1 MPDAVV
7 YWYVL
12 GRSAESRPFTAFS
25 VFVLIAETTI
35 FACDSIDAASVAETV
50 SEPPAV
56 IVRTEDVVS
65 IQASAWLE
73 TLLLASAAPVALV
86 VAPHFAL
93 IAKSFVAD
101 VHLLVP
107 EVGDD
112 RRRRLGDDREVS
124 GDVDRRVEQVGARR
138 DRPLVGQVRAA
149 EQRVD
154 ELEEDVVGRPADGV
168 QRDDRADRVAR
179 LAPSS
184 LRSR

>member
-1 MPDAVV
+1 MSVCVPEAVV

-93 IAKSFVAD
+93 IAKSFVATSACSFPRSATID
-101 VHLLVP
+101 AADSATTERSPATLA
-107 EVGDD
+107 
-112 RRRRLGDDREVS
+112 
-124 GDVDRRVEQVGARR
+124 VE
-138 DRPLVGQVRAA
+138 
-149 EQRVD
+149 
-154 ELEEDVVGRPADGV
+154 
-168 QRDDRADRVAR
+168 
-179 LAPSS
+179 SS
-184 LRSR
+184 R